1 MYVIGLCLLVLLHTR
16 TCDSLCVRVTVC
28 VCAQVN
34 EYAFQINHPLP
45 GSMTGSIITV
55 DTCSVKQKT

>member
-34 EYAFQINHPLP
+34 KYAFQINHPLP

-55 DTCSVKQKT
+55 DICSVKQKT